1 MSLAKLKSPFSL
13 RFCVTPLLAVA
24 LLPKHAAT
32 QTAGLEQQYAE
43 AQRVLAEGRYSD
55 AEEAFKRLRQLN
67 PAVAEIHANLG
78 LIYFQEKQFDN
89 AIPELR
95 QALKLK
101 PSLANSAA
109 LLAMSLSEL
118 GHYAEAVPGLK
129 KGFHSSDSQ
138 IKRMSGLQLERAYR
152 AL

>member
-1 MSLAKLKSPFSL
+1 MSLAKLMSPFSV
-13 RFCVTPLLAVA
+13 RFCVVPVLAVA
-24 LLPKHAAT
+24 LLPKYAAT

-43 AQRVLAEGRYSD
+43 AQRALAEGRYSD
-55 AEEAFKRLRQLN
+55 AEEAFERLRESN

-78 LIYFQEKQFDN
+78 LVYFQEKKFDQ

-118 GHYAEAVPGLK
+118 GHYAEAVPGLEK
-129 KGFHSSDSQ
+129 
-138 IKRMSGLQLERAYR
+138 
-152 AL
+152 